1 MSSEISKD
9 EKERQLDAKIAAIRA
24 KNEEKIQRQR
34 EVEKDRKQAEKQNQ
48 SITTAPRVKLEEDYD
63 HQFVGPD
70 RNERSHKQQQRP
82 MKRDDSHNG
91 KKDKDKRSS
100 GRLRDG
106 DGPPPDPGYRFLAD
120 RWRDGSDSE
129 KEEEDSVGKRRDA
142 PRRREDVQP
151 WSRGRGAGRGGEGR
165 GRGGGGGGGRGRG
178 GGDGSRDNNRWSE
191 PDRRRDQD
199 SWESDSRDRG
209 SRGGGRDRS
218 RGGRGGGRGG
228 AGRGREDRTD
238 NFIKDMRRNVDME
251 RSKDSNN
258 SSDWNSQN
266 SSKHSQSFS
275 PRHKPRPTYSNNGGS
290 GGHVTS
296 NDWSDQMEDNQE
308 WELQPSVPTAM
319 VSPRKIEDMGDG
331 KITVTKTAA
340 SNQQF
345 GIKQSLRNNSSNY
358 PYGVEPPPFK
368 ENVKPAAISNQDVGF
383 SAHQFNKP
391 FSSKDPGFN
400 VGSSWKCPD
409 PGCKQVNGQNRVNCF
424 KCGISFKAAN
434 DYINNYACDKVKQEY
449 SSSAKNAVYN
459 KSSEDYNS
467 ASPHVNGFGN
477 SSNPA
482 IPQPM
487 IPQTSIK
494 DWNLDVEQ
502 TSSWGTDPH
511 PQSQPLTTA
520 SVDNWGGLD
529 HTNMMYGMAGG
540 HMDPSLAMAA
550 MMVQPG
556 VQVPSYPPPAPAYY
570 NSSHAGTYY
579 APAHTDY
586 YAGGSAGD
594 YGAGYQGG
602 NHVPVFAPH
611 LSSAA
616 QVYIPPADQLQSQVY
631 KAPPP
636 FSNQHQGKS
645 FSSQARPPAASNPAS
660 NHFEQ
665 HGSSSD
671 PNLVLA
677 LNKPPNPLS
686 LRRPQDQRQ
695 PVSKLQERLNHN
707 RQSQDRDKH
716 QSSRSATSSDNHSAA
731 SSRLP
736 SRFQQRTSRD
746 LTSNTKPPSMVEM
759 QSEKGLCTL
768 PTPGKGNGLV
778 IFSSYLVDE
787 GVVSGLV
794 NIPVKYIPCHN
805 LDTFKEKSKLLN
817 PNRDWLVLLHGLGP
831 DARVIA
837 ETKKT
842 DIDKANDA
850 DDVANVFCDI
860 IENQILQSSSHIYVL
875 VSMLLPRID
884 LQESSG
890 MGNPNNVRKVINVQ
904 ITQRLY
910 ENPRVSLINSD
921 KILDWGEDDVR
932 LNELMKPDG
941 FSLTDLGN
949 KLIVNNWS
957 EHIKKK
963 INYVESVQDKNKP
976 VINNNNVNTKVQ
988 EDQKPVVEE
997 KDTGKESDDVA
1008 EEEEDVVDDPFGSY
1022 EAPVSLVSRPRTIST
1037 SGPGA
1042 EASDDIDDDSLPNLE
1057 TVTSKTDIE
1066 NLEKKVKDIDFDDVD
1081 GGGFIEDNY
1090 CGNENLK
1097 HQEDLPSM
1105 LSLGPASDEGLVS
1118 GHFMEDS
1125 YIPSEQNLPKL
1136 KSVEFF
1142 FESDVAV
1149 KIAGDFNSWK
1159 ASDMEKMGDNK
1170 WTFLI
1175 DLPEG
1180 KYLYKYMK
1188 QGEWVLDET
1197 KEIVEKEGDRKNVID
1212 IK

>member
-48 SITTAPRVKLEEDYD
+48 SITTAPRVKLEEEYD

-70 RNERSHKQQQRP
+70 RNERNHKQRPP
-82 MKRDDSHNG
+82 MKRDDSNNG
-91 KKDKDKRSS
+91 KKEKDSKRSS

-106 DGPPPDPGYRFLAD
+106 DLPPPDPGYRFLAD
-120 RWRDGSDSE
+120 RWRDGSDSD
-129 KEEEDSVGKRRDA
+129 KEEEDSSKRRDV

-151 WSRGRGAGRGGEGR
+151 WARGRGAGRGGEGR

-178 GGDGSRDNNRWSE
+178 DGFRDNNRWSE
-191 PDRRRDQD
+191 PDRRRDPD
-199 SWESDSRDRG
+199 SWETDSRGGQR
-209 SRGGGRDRS
+209 GGRDRS
-218 RGGRGGGRGG
+218 RGGQRGGR
-228 AGRGREDRTD
+228 GRGREDRTD
-238 NFIKDMRRNVDME
+238 NFIKDIRRNVDME
-251 RSKDSNN
+251 RSKDSSEWN
-258 SSDWNSQN
+258 NSQN
-266 SSKHSQSFS
+266 SKHSQSFS
-275 PRHKPRPTYSNNGGS
+275 PRHKSKQNFSNNGGHM
-290 GGHVTS
+290 GTS

-331 KITVTKTAA
+331 KITVTKNA
-340 SNQQF
+340 SNPQF
-345 GIKQSLRNNSSNY
+345 AKSSSRNNSSSNY

-368 ENVKPAAISNQDVGF
+368 ENVKPASISNQDIGF

-391 FSSKDPGFN
+391 FSSSKDQRYN
-400 VGSSWKCPD
+400 SVETSWKCPD

-449 SSSAKNAVYN
+449 SSSANKNAVYN
-459 KSSEDYNS
+459 KPSDDYNS
-467 ASPHVNGFGN
+467 SSHVNGFGN
-477 SSNPA
+477 SNNPA

-487 IPQTSIK
+487 IPQSSIK

-502 TSSWGTDPH
+502 QQQTSSWGNDP
-511 PQSQPLTTA
+511 STT
-520 SVDNWGGLD
+520 SVEGWGGLD
-529 HTNMMYGMAGG
+529 HTNMMYSP
-540 HMDPSLAMAA
+540 HMDPSTMAMAA
-550 MMVQPG
+550 MMTG
-556 VQVPSYPPPAPAYY
+556 VQVPSYPPPYY
-570 NSSHAGTYY
+570 NSTHPYYHTPTDFYPGGAGNT
-579 APAHTDY
+579 
-586 YAGGSAGD
+586 GD
-594 YGAGYQGG
+594 HYTGGYQG
-602 NHVPVFAPH
+602 PVFTPH
-611 LSSAA
+611 
-616 QVYIPPADQLQSQVY
+616 QVFIPPADQLQSQVY

-636 FSNQHQGKS
+636 FAQHQSKS
-645 FSSQARPPAASNPAS
+645 FTSQPRPSAAAAS
-660 NHFEQ
+660 NHFD
-665 HGSSSD
+665 HPGGSD
-671 PNLVLA
+671 PGLVLA

-695 PVSKLQERLNHN
+695 PVSKLQERLNQN
-707 RQSQDRDKH
+707 RQSQDRDKV
-716 QSSRSATSSDNHSAA
+716 QSNRSATSSDNHQPAA

-787 GVVSGLV
+787 NAVSGLV

-805 LDTFKEKSKLLN
+805 LDSFKDKSKLLN

-860 IENQILQSSSHIYVL
+860 IENQILHSSSHIYVL

-949 KLIVNNWS
+949 NLILSNWT

-963 INYVESVQDKNKP
+963 INYVESVQEKNKP
-976 VINNNNVNTKVQ
+976 AAVKNNNNVDTKVQ
-988 EDQKPVVEE
+988 ENLKTEVIVE
-997 KDTGKESDDVA
+997 KDTDDDVE
-1008 EEEEDVVDDPFGSY
+1008 EEEEDDTVDDPFGSY

-1037 SGPGA
+1037 SGPGV
-1042 EASDDIDDDSLPNLE
+1042 EGPEDIDDDALPNLE
-1057 TVTSKTDIE
+1057 TVPSKNDIE
-1066 NLEKKVKDIDFDDVD
+1066 HLERKVKDIDFDDVD

-1090 CGNENLK
+1090 CGNENIK

-1125 YIPSEQNLPKL
+1125 YIPSSEQNLPKL
-1136 KSVEFF
+1136 KSVEFS

-1149 KIAGDFNSWK
+1149 KIAGDFNSWNP
-1159 ASDMEKMGDNK
+1159 SDMERLGDNR
-1170 WTFLI
+1170 WNFLI

-1180 KYLYKYMK
+1180 KYLYKYLK
-1188 QGEWVLDET
+1188 QGEWVIDEA